1 MFYRNRVV
9 KVFGVVW
16 VDGKSKNIAAILTAY
31 GVLFANVVGNGLG
44 LLLNGRGEL
53 RVEVVFKQNG
63 FELGIGFVR
72 AAEYFANFAFWIE
85 VALLPFE

>member
-1 MFYRNRVV
+1 M
-9 KVFGVVW
+9 
-16 VDGKSKNIAAILTAY
+16 TAF
-31 GVLFANVVGNGLG
+31 GVLFADMVWDGFS
-44 LLLNGRGEL
+44 LLLNGRGKL

-72 AAEYFANFAFWIE
+72 ASEHFANFAFRIE